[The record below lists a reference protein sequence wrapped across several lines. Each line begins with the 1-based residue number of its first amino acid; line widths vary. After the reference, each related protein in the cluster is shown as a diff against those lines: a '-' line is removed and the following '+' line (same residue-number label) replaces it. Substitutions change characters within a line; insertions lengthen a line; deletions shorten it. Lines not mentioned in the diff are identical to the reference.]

1 MQVHAGAHDT
11 TPIASLPETLAAV
24 AQRLQQ
30 EQTTWLQCLQHD
42 PSRLAEVERA
52 VHHTFQQ
59 LADAVVAGLLGAVG
73 PTPALEQASKK
84 SP

>member
-1 MQVHAGAHDT
+1 MQVRTGAKDGAAVA
-11 TPIASLPETLAAV
+11 PLPETLAAV

-30 EQTTWLQCLQHD
+30 EQAAWLDRLQQD
-42 PSRLAEVERA
+42 PSRFGEVERA

-59 LADAVVAGLLGAVG
+59 FADQVVAGLLGEVG
-73 PTPALEQASKK
+73 RAPALEEACKK